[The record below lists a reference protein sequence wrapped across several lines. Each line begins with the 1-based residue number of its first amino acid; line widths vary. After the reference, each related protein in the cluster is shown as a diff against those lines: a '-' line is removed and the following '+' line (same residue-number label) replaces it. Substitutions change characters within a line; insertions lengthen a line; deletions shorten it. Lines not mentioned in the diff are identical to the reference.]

1 MLKIERTFDFVLEK
15 PMSDTTHSTH
25 VERQPTRAPV
35 RKGEQTRMAILDVA
49 LEVAAR
55 DGLEG
60 VTIGILADRLNMSKS
75 GVFSHFGSREEL
87 LIATLKEY
95 ENRFLAEVL
104 KPAITQPRGL
114 ARLKAIL
121 GNWFNR
127 LNAEAESG
135 CLYIS
140 GAVEYD
146 DRPGTVRDELVA
158 MISAWEKELYKS
170 INQSIETGELMSDT
184 PVELVIFE
192 LYGVALVFH
201 QHNRLMK
208 RENGSALVRQVFE
221 RILKQYQRVT

>member
-1 MLKIERTFDFVLEK
+1 MRNSEQ
-15 PMSDTTHSTH
+15 SAS
-25 VERQPTRAPV
+25 VERQPARTGV
-35 RKGEQTRMAILDVA
+35 RKGELTRMAILDVA

-60 VTIGILADRLNMSKS
+60 VTIGILADRLGMSKS

-95 ENRFLAEVL
+95 ESRFLTEVL
-104 KPAITQPRGL
+104 KPAIVLPRGL
-114 ARLKAIL
+114 SRLKAIL

-127 LNAEAESG
+127 LNEEAESG

-146 DRPGTVRDELVA
+146 DRPGVVRDELVG
-158 MISAWEKELYKS
+158 MISAWEKELHKA
-170 INQSIETGELMSDT
+170 IVQSIETGELLSDT
-184 PVELVIFE
+184 PVELVCFE
-192 LYGVALVFH
+192 LYGLALVFH

-208 RENGSALVRQVFE
+208 RDNGSALIRQSFE
-221 RILKQYQRVT
+221 RILNQYQRVA